1 MHALQDGYLTGYG
14 CKQVTSKKYTI
25 TGGLA
30 VKRLK
35 AGLVHAKIRFGPR
48 TGWLPCMQS
57 VGKSSLWLIGSFSP
71 ETSAP
76 GSPGLV
82 RYNMQGSTST
92 IIPPKKKHLQFH
104 HFYVKIT
111 TFLQQDIP
119 RFTWGFYL
127 SLPGLPVFFAQPHR
141 AHHRSL
147 RGAPVSRDLLGD
159 RRDRGRRGLQDL
171 GFAPFAVR
179 DPRFGCWPVR
189 LMRFWVHGDIAAFWN
204 ENGQTKLTTVGKFMG
219 WNLFLG
225 GSWSCLGSYNFHLSK
240 QPLKTV
246 MFSWYLEV
254 REVPNK
260 NSNPKSLRSIKNWM
274 GPY

>member
-1 MHALQDGYLTGYG
+1 MHALQDGYLTEYG

-48 TGWLPCMQS
+48 TGWLPCVQS

-82 RYNMQGSTST
+82 WYNMQGSTST
-92 IIPPKKKHLQFH
+92 IIPQKKTSA
-104 HFYVKIT
+104 ISP
-111 TFLQQDIP
+111 FLCYNH
-119 RFTWGFYL
+119 YL
-127 SLPGLPVFFAQPHR
+127 SPKRHPPFSLGVFTLVGYQACQFFLHSHTEPIIEASK
-141 AHHRSL
+141 AHDRFRVICL
-147 RGAPVSRDLLGD
+147 GRRG
-159 RRDRGRRGLQDL
+159 RGRRGLQDL
-171 GFAPFAVR
+171 GFAPFAVW

-204 ENGQTKLTTVGKFMG
+204 ENANWPLLV
-219 WNLFLG
+219 N
-225 GSWSCLGSYNFHLSK
+225 SWG
-240 QPLKTV
+240 
-246 MFSWYLEV
+246 
-254 REVPNK
+254 
-260 NSNPKSLRSIKNWM
+260 
-274 GPY
+274 